1 MTVWQPLLETAIHAP
16 SPHNVQPWRV
26 RILSDLRAD
35 LLIEKRRTLPKED
48 PTGSFIILTMGL
60 FIEALRILAANRSFK
75 LHYELYQAPSQF
87 TPEHIAKA
95 EGELLP
101 FARLTLNR
109 KQEQAAGT
117 GDESTV
123 KKTRR
128 EQQSTGEAGTF
139 GEEAGGT
146 PAVPVKSLHEGYDDS
161 LFLTRRTS
169 RISLLPQGVP
179 DEAVEALRNLAHE
192 WGQRY
197 EQVDVPETIEQVL
210 EQNIDA
216 LFADLNAPA
225 YHDEIVEWFR
235 FTDRASRRTRDGLDY
250 RCMNSSRLSF
260 WLAARFPKLVQ
271 LPIAR
276 PVLQSIYRRQL
287 GIVPTIGM
295 LAGPFWQPESA
306 FETGRFLMHFW
317 LELAKRDLYL
327 HPYGNLVTNKRA
339 AEWCRETLGVSDIWL
354 IFKIGFSKV
363 PPQSYR
369 RSVEEVLVD

>member
-1 MTVWQPLLETAIHAP
+1 MGVWETLLQTAIHAP

-26 RILSDLRAD
+26 RILSDDSAD

-60 FIEALRILAANRSFK
+60 FIEALQILAANRSLQ
-75 LHYELYQAPSQF
+75 LHYQLHQAPEQF

-101 FARLTLNR
+101 FARLALKPRQQEPSNELN
-109 KQEQAAGT
+109 A
-117 GDESTV
+117 GDE
-123 KKTRR
+123 
-128 EQQSTGEAGTF
+128 A
-139 GEEAGGT
+139 
-146 PAVPVKSLHEGYDDS
+146 YDDA

-169 RISLLPQGVP
+169 RISLSPQPVP
-179 DEAVEALRNLAHE
+179 EAAVQSLRNLARA

-197 EQVDVPETIEQVL
+197 EQVTGAKIIERVL
-210 EQNIDA
+210 EQNIHA
-216 LFADLNAPA
+216 LFEDLNAPA

-250 RCMNSSRLSF
+250 RCMNASRSSF
-260 WLAARFPKLVQ
+260 WLAARFPVLLQ
-271 LPIAR
+271 LPIMR
-276 PVLQSIYRRQL
+276 PILQVVYRRQL
-287 GIVPTIGM
+287 GVVPTIGM
-295 LAGPFWQPESA
+295 LAGSFWQPSSA

-317 LELAKRDLYL
+317 LQLAKFDLYI

-339 AEWCRETLGVSDIWL
+339 AEWCEKELDVSDIWL

-369 RSVEEVLVD
+369 RTVEEVLVD

>member
-1 MTVWQPLLETAIHAP
+1 MNVWKTLLQTAIHAP

-26 RILSDLRAD
+26 QILSDDRAD

-60 FIEALRILAANRSFK
+60 FIEALSILAANRSLS
-75 LHYELYQAPSQF
+75 LHHELHQAPSQF

-95 EGELLP
+95 AGELLP
-101 FARLTLNR
+101 FARLSLS
-109 KQEQAAGT
+109 Q
-117 GDESTV
+117 D
-123 KKTRR
+123 
-128 EQQSTGEAGTF
+128 
-139 GEEAGGT
+139 EEAGE
-146 PAVPVKSLHEGYDDS
+146 ARADAKNSLGDEYDDS

-169 RISLLPQGVP
+169 RISLSPERVP
-179 DEAVEALRNLAHE
+179 DEAAQALARLASA
-192 WGQRY
+192 WGQKY
-197 EQVDVPETIEQVL
+197 EQVSAPETVERIL
-210 EQNIDA
+210 ERNIDA

-260 WLAARFPKLVQ
+260 WLAARFPKLLQ
-271 LPIAR
+271 LPLAR
-276 PVLQSIYRRQL
+276 PLLHRIYRRQL

-295 LAGPFWQPESA
+295 LAGPFWDAADA
-306 FETGRFLMHFW
+306 FQTGRFLMHFW
-317 LELAKRDLYL
+317 LELARRDLYL
-327 HPYGNLVTNKRA
+327 HPYGNLVTNKPA
-339 AEWCRETLGVSDIWL
+339 AEWCRKALGVSDIWL

>member
-1 MTVWQPLLETAIHAP
+1 MNVWKTLLETAIHAP

-26 RILSDLRAD
+26 QILSDERAD

-95 EGELLP
+95 AGELLP
-101 FARLTLNR
+101 FARLSLSR
-109 KQEQAAGT
+109 DEQA
-117 GDESTV
+117 
-123 KKTRR
+123 
-128 EQQSTGEAGTF
+128 GEAD
-139 GEEAGGT
+139 EGG
-146 PAVPVKSLHEGYDDS
+146 AVVQKTLGNSGYDDS

-169 RISLLPQGVP
+169 RISLLPQRVP
-179 DEAVEALRNLAHE
+179 DEAVQALSNLARE
-192 WGQRY
+192 WGQKY
-197 EQVDVPETIEQVL
+197 EQVSVPETVDRIL
-210 EQNIDA
+210 ERNIDA

-225 YHDEIVEWFR
+225 YRDEIVEWFR
-235 FTDRASRRTRDGLDY
+235 FSDRASRRTRDGLDY
-250 RCMNSSRLSF
+250 RCMNTSRVSF
-260 WLAARFPKLVQ
+260 WLAARFPKLMQ
-271 LPIAR
+271 LPLIR
-276 PVLQSIYRRQL
+276 PILQSIYRRQL

-295 LAGPFWQPESA
+295 LAGPFWEPESA

-317 LELAKRDLYL
+317 LELAKRNLYI
-327 HPYGNLVTNKRA
+327 HPFGNLVTNKRA
-339 AEWCRETLGVSDIWL
+339 AEWCREAMGISDIWL